1 MIGNSLHPCLILL
14 VGGALVPLLQGRW
27 RQLFVIFLPVAG
39 LVNLW
44 GIDAGEVMAGRF
56 LGLDLIFCNADKMAL
71 LFGLLFHIAAF
82 ICVLYSLHVKDV
94 VQIST
99 GMMYAGSA
107 VGAVFAGD
115 FITLFFCWELLAVT
129 SVFQI
134 WARKS
139 PESYGAGQRYLMLHV
154 LSGLL
159 LLGGVALQYHETGS
173 LVVRQLVL
181 GGLASW
187 LIFIA
192 IGIKCA
198 FPGFHSWL
206 VDGYPAGTPT
216 GTVFLCC
223 FTTKV
228 AVCTLA
234 RTFAGTEL
242 LIWIGSTMAL
252 FPIFYAVIEN
262 DLRRV
267 LGYSMIN
274 QIGFMVVGI
283 GIGTDLAINGAVA
296 HAFNDVLFKG
306 LLFMTMGAV
315 LMRTGR
321 INGSDLGGLY
331 KTMPWSA
338 GFCIVGAASI
348 SAFPLFCGFVSKSL
362 VMTAAAQEGYPL
374 VWFILLFAAAGVFH
388 HAGIKIPFFA
398 FYHHDTTAPELRL
411 PTTGIQGREAPVNML
426 CAMGIGAFL
435 CIFIGCNPSFLYD
448 MLPMSVNYEPYTTS
462 HVIAQLQLLCFSALA
477 FAGLQM
483 FKLYPPELRSTN
495 LDADWFYRKG
505 LGLINRFLA
514 WSLNGINTCVKTL
527 ILGRTVPVFIVFL
540 NKLPSNV
547 LAWLQTPQWG
557 LWTGRNLQLR
567 EKRKSLREAALT
579 GAFPVGFGALAA
591 VIILGILFFAR

>member
-1 MIGNSLHPCLILL
+1 M
-14 VGGALVPLLQGRW
+14 
-27 RQLFVIFLPVAG
+27 
-39 LVNLW
+39 
-44 GIDAGEVMAGRF
+44 
-56 LGLDLIFCNADKMAL
+56 
-71 LFGLLFHIAAF
+71 
-82 ICVLYSLHVKDV
+82 
-94 VQIST
+94 
-99 GMMYAGSA
+99 
-107 VGAVFAGD
+107 
-115 FITLFFCWELLAVT
+115 LAVT

-139 PESYGAGQRYLMLHV
+139 PQSFGAGQRYLIFHI

-159 LLGGVALQYHETGS
+159 LLGGMGLHYHETGS
-173 LVVRQLVL
+173 LEIRQLEL
-181 GGLASW
+181 AGLAAW
-187 LIFIA
+187 LIFFA

-198 FPGFHSWL
+198 FPGLHTWL
-206 VDGYPAGTPT
+206 VEGYPAGTST

-242 LIWIGSTMAL
+242 LIWIGSAMAM

-283 GIGTDLAINGAVA
+283 GIGTDLSINGAVA

-306 LLFMTMGAV
+306 LLFMSMGAV

-338 GFCIVGAASI
+338 GFCIVGASSI

-362 VMTAAAQEGYPL
+362 IMSAAAHEGYTM
-374 VWFILLFAAAGVFH
+374 VWFMLLFAAAGVFH

-398 FYHHDTTAPELRL
+398 FYHHDSSAPDLRL
-411 PTTGIQGREAPVNML
+411 PLTGIQGREAPLNML
-426 CAMGIGAFL
+426 CAMGLGATL
-435 CIFIGCNPSFLYD
+435 CIFIGCFPRFLYD
-448 MLPMSVNYEPYTTS
+448 LLPRDVVYDPYTVS

-477 FAGLQM
+477 FAALQM
-483 FKLYPPELRSTN
+483 LKLYPPELRSTN
-495 LDADWFYRKG
+495 LDTDWFFRKG
-505 LGLINRFLA
+505 MGAVERFLA
-514 WSLNGINTCVKTL
+514 WSLNGINAFVKAVVVGL
-527 ILGRTVPVFIVFL
+527 AIPSIQSFL
-540 NKLPSNV
+540 THLPSRT
-547 LAWLQTPQWG
+547 LAYLQTPQWG
-557 LWTGRNLQLR
+557 ILSGRNLKLR
-567 EKRKSLREAALT
+567 DKRRDLCNEAKR
-579 GAFPVGFGALAA
+579 GFFPAGLGALAA
-591 VIILGILFFAR
+591 VVILGLLFFAR